1 MKRGSPPIAII
12 GGTGMLGR
20 PVVRRLVR
28 DGFAVRIIA
37 RDPDR
42 ARTLLP
48 AECEFRAGD
57 LEQPEGLARALD
69 GCRALYLN
77 LACPMRK
84 RPPKFEPERDGTRHA
99 VDAAKRA
106 GVERIGRISSVGVE
120 EFAAKWWPAAHK
132 RDADQIVQDSGLTW
146 TVFRPTWFMESL
158 MTMRQKGR
166 VISIDLG
173 DDAKLRWLAGDDFGR
188 MVSHAFAND
197 ASRNRITICQGPE
210 RLTIPEAAAR
220 FAKAHQPELAI
231 SRVPLF
237 AMRLAGFFSQK
248 MWYLAHLMEMT
259 RLEFAAFDR
268 LEHPT
273 DLPHATM
280 TIEEYVRYAK
290 DVGDEPTK

>member
-1 MKRGSPPIAII
+1 MTAASPPIAII

-48 AECEFRAGD
+48 AECEFRSGD
-57 LEQPEGLARALD
+57 LNQPDDLVQALD

-84 RPPKFEPERDGTRHA
+84 RPPAFEPERDGTKRA
-99 VDAAKRA
+99 VDAAKQA
-106 GVERIGRISSVGVE
+106 GVERIGRISSVGVD

-132 RDADQIVQDSGLTW
+132 READQILQDSGLVW
-146 TVFRPTWFMESL
+146 TIFRPTWFMESL
-158 MTMRQKGR
+158 MTMRQNGK
-166 VISIDLG
+166 VISINLG

-188 MVSHAFAND
+188 MVAHAFAHD
-197 ASRNRITICQGPE
+197 ASQGRITICQGPE

-220 FAKAHQPELAI
+220 FAKAHQPELKI
-231 SRVPLF
+231 MRVPLV
-237 AMRLAGFFSQK
+237 AMKLAGLFSQK

-273 DLPHATM
+273 DLPKATM
-280 TIEEYVRYAK
+280 TIEDYVRYAK